1 VPVTELIR
9 LLTRA
14 QKLLRAAADDAMS
27 RHGVRVGQNLVLEVL
42 WETDGLTP
50 GELAGRLHVTTP
62 TVVNTATRM
71 ESAGL
76 LVRRRDPADGRL
88 VRLHLTP
95 KARAAQQPI
104 EEARRRLA
112 EHATAT
118 LTDDERRHLRSAL
131 EKIIHQMSESE
142 TPLDLGE

>member
-131 EKIIHQMSESE
+131 EKIIDQMGES
-142 TPLDLGE
+142 PPGLGDA